1 MAMNNISALD
11 FIILTLAAYR
21 LTHLIVFDRIF
32 EPIRRLF
39 VVRYFGEGHYILQG
53 GVVRSFIGRIMVCH
67 WCTGVWVSV
76 ALVIG
81 WMFTTVTFGICLA
94 LAVSALLSLIE
105 TVWEKAVG
113 VPELVEYQVYDE

>member
-1 MAMNNISALD
+1 MNNISALD

-53 GVVRSFIGRIMVCH
+53 GAVRSFIGRLILCH

-76 ALVIG
+76 ALVAG
-81 WMFTTVTFGICLA
+81 WMTLSLMYWICLA
-94 LAVSALLSLIE
+94 LAVSAVLSLIE

-113 VPELVEYQVYDE
+113 VPELSEKR